1 MLVCAGHGGTSVQIA
16 AKTIILV
23 RAAVVRIG
31 KFIWRE
37 TVDRYW
43 VIAIK
48 ALGLSIENGK
58 FITNRVIIAWSK
70 LYVGGNRRY
79 ARRRKYIY
87 CV

>member
-1 MLVCAGHGGTSVQIA
+1 MVPVSKIA
-16 AKTIILV
+16 AKTTILV
-23 RAAVVRIG
+23 RAVVVWIR

-37 TVDRYW
+37 TVDRYG

-48 ALGLSIENGK
+48 GHRLSIESGE

>member
-1 MLVCAGHGGTSVQIA
+1 MSVCAGHGGTSVQIA

-23 RAAVVRIG
+23 RAVVVWIR

-37 TVDRYW
+37 TVDRYG

-48 ALGLSIENGK
+48 GHGLSIENRE